1 MCSGSSPLY
10 ARPAVN
16 CWSHQIGPW
25 RRGAPRVHRVPPP
38 DDVVRQAAQPGR
50 PQVTVERRSELARTA
65 GGKLKLVIADPAFRP
80 VRTTTLLRR
89 D

>member
-1 MCSGSSPLY
+1 VLGLESAIREARRQLLEPSDRSLAARRAARSP
-10 ARPAVN
+10 
-16 CWSHQIGPW
+16 S
-25 RRGAPRVHRVPPP
+25 PP